1 MTVTKPSW
9 PSVKVKARASGM
21 PAKFEA
27 TPEKVISELRRNR
40 GSPPRM
46 TAPARAKPNRPPAIA
61 VTRLI
66 SMLFRNA
73 ARMRASER
81 SA

>member
-1 MTVTKPSW
+1 MN
-9 PSVKVKARASGM
+9 ARASGT

-27 TPEKVISELRRNR
+27 TPENVISAVRRNR
-40 GSPPRM
+40 GRPPRM
-46 TAPARAKPNRPPAIA
+46 TAAASRNPKIPPPIA

-66 SMLFRNA
+66 SMLLANA
-73 ARMRASER
+73 PGMTPVER

>member
-1 MTVTKPSW
+1 M
-9 PSVKVKARASGM
+9 KASARGT

-27 TPEKVISELRRNR
+27 TPENVIRAVRSTR
-40 GSPPRM
+40 GRPPRI
-46 TAPARAKPNRPPAIA
+46 TADASRNPKNPPAIA

-66 SMLFRNA
+66 SMLLANA
-73 ARMRASER
+73 PGMIPVDR